1 MLQFIL
7 GLIVGGIFGF
17 GICAICSMA
26 GTDDRT
32 ETPKAKET
40 GDSDATSK

>member
-7 GLIVGGIFGF
+7 GLIVGGIVVFGV
-17 GICAICSMA
+17 CAICSMA
-26 GTDDRT
+26 GIDDRT
-32 ETPKAKET
+32 ETANDKKI